1 MRVQERELPMM
12 RRPRM
17 TKPGFTAEASLT
29 RLDSDDWWSRGPVT
43 KRESAPLGWSGPR
56 FSDRS
61 AQIVP
66 ASVISGKV
74 YGKWCGEG
82 FGSGVPQ
89 DKVDQVCCRHD
100 KCYCARGS
108 LDCSCDRDL
117 LESMPRAM
125 ADPTTPAAGRAA
137 GALIMG
143 IFASDP
149 FCLCHRVCYPS
160 IPDFWN
166 LDCTRAPFP
175 VPGLPPLKTC
185 PPPYV

>member
-1 MRVQERELPMM
+1 MM
-12 RRPRM
+12 RRPSM
-17 TKPGFTAEASLT
+17 TIPGFTAEASLSRAT
-29 RLDSDDWWSRGPVT
+29 PDDWWSRGSVG
-43 KRESAPLGWSGPR
+43 KRKSVPPSGSSVPAPQVP
-56 FSDRS
+56 DRS
-61 AQIVP
+61 VQIVP
-66 ASVISGKV
+66 ASIISGKV
-74 YGKWCGEG
+74 YGNWCGEG

-117 LESMPRAM
+117 LEAMPRAI

-143 IFASDP
+143 IFATDP

-160 IPDFWN
+160 VPDFWN
-166 LDCTRAPFP
+166 TDCIRAPFP
-175 VPGLPPLKTC
+175 VPGLPPLKIC
-185 PPPYV
+185 PPPYA